1 MTADISPLFAV
12 IAKEG
17 PAWAI
22 ATLMLVGIILLA
34 WKVFP
39 EIRSWQADRHEEAM
53 RREERKQQESKERAR
68 MEGQWLQALNHSTEA
83 INAQN
88 HINERILRK
97 LDEDEEQTARIDEK
111 LETVLINQNLLLE
124 RTR

>member
-1 MTADISPLFAV
+1 MSADISPLFAV

-17 PAWAI
+17 PAWAM
-22 ATLMLVGIILLA
+22 ATLMLIGILLLA

-39 EIRSWQADRHEEAM
+39 EIRRWRADSHEEAM
-53 RREERKQQESKERAR
+53 TREARKDEERKERAR
-68 MEGQWLQALNHSTEA
+68 MEGQWLQALNQSTEA
-83 INAQN
+83 LNTSSR
-88 HINERILRK
+88 INERILRK